1 MTRTGKKLRIK
12 KKKKKKKWRKNIYMI
27 LNGKEKAN
35 NNIQRRT
42 TELEGELTAVELF
55 LSMEKE
61 NLNTL

>member
-1 MTRTGKKLRIK
+1 
-12 KKKKKKKWRKNIYMI
+12 MI

-35 NNIQRRT
+35 DNIQRRT
-42 TELEGELTAVELF
+42 TELEGELTAVTELF

>member
-1 MTRTGKKLRIK
+1 MTRTGKKLRI

>member
-1 MTRTGKKLRIK
+1 
-12 KKKKKKKWRKNIYMI
+12 MI